1 MEEFMSKTYVVECY
15 HSCDDSKYILK
26 ATSNI
31 HVEIIINYLKR
42 LNITSNSKIKLLDK
56 VS

>member
-1 MEEFMSKTYVVECY
+1 MSKTYVVECY